1 MSERPPYSSQDSQKM
16 SPKDV
21 MLKMARHRFEEFAKV
36 MEKTI
41 NSYFG
46 SKEIKF
52 TCKPG
57 GWYIDLEKIE
67 VNADPRFFIE
77 RGYSESEALFAM
89 FHEAEHFRDMIQNP
103 EVYQRFFNYSKTR
116 TDVHPSYPKALR
128 RLYNCIDDVLVNR
141 VVMTRWHAGSGVKS
155 TLYPKLFPSPNLR
168 MAGDSPKEQP
178 YHRQFMYALLR
189 EAMIPDEVCDVSPEV
204 RAEID
209 EFQNRM
215 AKKYGVKTLDFLTS
229 VDSRKQLAQNDAEK
243 RYDFMR
249 IVLEP
254 IFEKLYR
261 LDLEN
266 MRNQEEGKEGGGPK
280 RNKPRGGDVPTEK
293 GDDPFED
300 DPFEDTVPDPVD
312 PDELFDQVK
321 KINDKIKENK
331 DKKFEEV
338 MGVSE
343 KDLEAYRKDFRKIEK
358 YIQALSEVFDR
369 VISRRISY
377 RKRLRQ
383 RSKEGLILDPSILAT
398 GYAEI
403 KAGNE
408 DPIMMLDYKRVEK
421 INNMPSGLDFT
432 IVCDGSGS
440 ISSDPARSRIERLL
454 TVLAMEAF
462 AEFRNRIE
470 KERRK
475 GERIRLDIRT
485 GVHIFSNE
493 DQEVIPLSEDF
504 DHVARVR
511 THKALLNMPGGGN
524 NEPATFDAIR
534 QKQFDQL
541 DRDRLAKGELKKI
554 IIFLTDG
561 ESDQGAIQAKIK
573 ELYHLA
579 GTTEQGNSN
588 LVIAGIGFAEGKSAV
603 DTYSP
608 NGYYASSLEEINEIF
623 VKIIENV
630 LEDV

>member
-1 MSERPPYSSQDSQKM
+1 
-16 SPKDV
+16 
-21 MLKMARHRFEEFAKV
+21 
-36 MEKTI
+36 
-41 NSYFG
+41 
-46 SKEIKF
+46 
-52 TCKPG
+52 
-57 GWYIDLEKIE
+57 
-67 VNADPRFFIE
+67 
-77 RGYSESEALFAM
+77 
-89 FHEAEHFRDMIQNP
+89 
-103 EVYQRFFNYSKTR
+103 
-116 TDVHPSYPKALR
+116 
-128 RLYNCIDDVLVNR
+128 
-141 VVMTRWHAGSGVKS
+141 
-155 TLYPKLFPSPNLR
+155 
-168 MAGDSPKEQP
+168 
-178 YHRQFMYALLR
+178 
-189 EAMIPDEVCDVSPEV
+189 
-204 RAEID
+204 
-209 EFQNRM
+209 
-215 AKKYGVKTLDFLTS
+215 
-229 VDSRKQLAQNDAEK
+229 
-243 RYDFMR
+243 
-249 IVLEP
+249 
-254 IFEKLYR
+254 
-261 LDLEN
+261 
-266 MRNQEEGKEGGGPK
+266 
-280 RNKPRGGDVPTEK
+280 
-293 GDDPFED
+293 
-300 DPFEDTVPDPVD
+300 
-312 PDELFDQVK
+312 
-321 KINDKIKENK
+321 
-331 DKKFEEV
+331 